1 MIRGSRG
8 RRNAAVALR
17 DTVAEGH
24 RADRWDRM
32 GRLAA
37 YGGSAAMAPY
47 VVIKVSWVAGSLL
60 GLAPVGAGFGLAE
73 WVVLNTVT
81 VGMAVIGIT
90 LGLALA
96 RPWGMRLPGVP
107 LLFCAWVG
115 AGFLVSMLPYAVAD
129 SLLSEPDTSGSG
141 SGGDSDPRMPGWE
154 AALIQFGFIGMGLGL
169 TLALPAYLRRRWP
182 EAFTGR
188 AGAPSPPGRAAVA
201 LGAAVGLV
209 WLYWA
214 AGGTAGLAHPDEAR
228 TTWRLLCG
236 ICGAWALVAAS
247 AVARPRR
254 ECPGRLPRWL
264 PTVLGWLG
272 SGSLFAWSGWK
283 LPLTLYVAI
292 ASPPDVV
299 LPERLGLA
307 LTLHLCA
314 VLAGGTLMW
323 TLTRTPSRTAPAAA
337 PAPPA

>member
-1 MIRGSRG
+1 MIRGLRG
-8 RRNAAVALR
+8 RRNAVVALR

-47 VVIKVSWVAGSLL
+47 AVIKVSWVVGSLL

-81 VGMAVIGIT
+81 VGMAVIGIA

-129 SLLSEPDTSGSG
+129 SLLSQPDTSGSG

-188 AGAPSPPGRAAVA
+188 GPPSPLGRAAVA
-201 LGAAVGLV
+201 LGAAVGLM
-209 WLYWA
+209 WLYWS
-214 AGGTAGLAHPDEAR
+214 AGGTAGLAHPDEGR
-228 TTWRLLCG
+228 TPWRLLCG
-236 ICGAWALVAAS
+236 ICGTWALVAAF
-247 AVARPRR
+247 AVARPGR
-254 ECPGRLPRWL
+254 ERPGRLPRWL
-264 PTVLGWLG
+264 PSVLGWLG

-283 LPLTLYVAI
+283 LPFTLYVAI

-307 LTLHLCA
+307 ITLHLCA
-314 VLAGGTLMW
+314 VLTGGTMMW
-323 TLTRTPSRTAPAAA
+323 TLTRTPSRTAPGVA
-337 PAPPA
+337 PAPPT

>member
-1 MIRGSRG
+1 MVPERE
-8 RRNAAVALR
+8 AAPGTEREDDRIAQK
-17 DTVAEGH
+17 ESSM
-24 RADRWDRM
+24 DRWDRM

-37 YGGSAAMAPY
+37 YGGAAAMAPY
-47 VVIKVSWVAGSLL
+47 AVIKVSWVIGSLL

-81 VGMAVIGIT
+81 VGMAAVGIT

-107 LLFCAWVG
+107 LVFCAWVG

-129 SLLSEPDTSGSG
+129 SLLSEPDD
-141 SGGDSDPRMPGWE
+141 SGGGDDPRMPGWE

-182 EAFTGR
+182 EAFSGR
-188 AGAPSPPGRAAVA
+188 GGGPSPLGRAAVA
-201 LGAAVGLV
+201 LGTAVGLM

-214 AGGTAGLAHPDEAR
+214 AGGTAGLAHPDEGR

-236 ICGAWALVAAS
+236 ICGTWALVAAF
-247 AVARPRR
+247 AVARPGR
-254 ECPGRLPRWL
+254 EGPGRLPRWL
-264 PTVLGWLG
+264 PSVLGWLG

-283 LPLTLYVAI
+283 LPFTLYVAI

-299 LPERLGLA
+299 LPERLSLA
-307 LTLHLCA
+307 ITLHLCA
-314 VLAGGTLMW
+314 VLAGGAMMW
-323 TLTRTPSRTAPAAA
+323 TLTRGHFRTRPEVATAP
-337 PAPPA
+337 PG

>member
-1 MIRGSRG
+1 MIRGLRG
-8 RRNAAVALR
+8 RRNAVVALR

-24 RADRWDRM
+24 RADRWDRL

-96 RPWGMRLPGVP
+96 RPWGMRLPGAP

-129 SLLSEPDTSGSG
+129 SLLSEPDTSGSGTGSG

-201 LGAAVGLV
+201 LGAAVGLL

-228 TTWRLLCG
+228 TTWRLLYG
-236 ICGAWALVAAS
+236 ICGTWALVAAS

-254 ECPGRLPRWL
+254 ERPGRLPRWL
-264 PTVLGWLG
+264 ATVLGWLG

-283 LPLTLYVAI
+283 LPFTLYVAI

-299 LPERLGLA
+299 LPERLDLA
-307 LTLHLCA
+307 ITLHLCA
-314 VLAGGTLMW
+314 VLAGGTMMW
-323 TLTRTPSRTAPAAA
+323 TLTRTPPRTAPA
-337 PAPPA
+337 PPV